1 MAKEKF
7 YNIAST
13 IQRFPDAQY
22 YVVFGERSNGKTY
35 SALYYGLEQYF
46 KDGSQIAYIRRYQ
59 EDLKGKNG
67 ASVFNGLIANNVIS
81 KLSKGKWNGTYY
93 YSRRWYLT
101 YTNPENP
108 KDKQVDDEPFAYAFA
123 LSDMEHDKSTSYPKI
138 RHIIFDEFI
147 TRTGYMPDEFVIF
160 TNVLS
165 TIIRLRDDVKIF
177 MLGNT
182 VNQYCPYFKEM
193 GLTNIRKMDVGK
205 IDIYTYGD
213 SGLKVVVEYSDFP
226 EKKKKSDVYFAFD
239 NPKLK
244 MITGGA
250 WEIAVYPHLTKEMKY
265 APKDVLYHY
274 FIQFEED
281 LLMCEIVKVNDMVFT
296 FIHRKTT
303 PIKDDDKSV
312 VYCPITSPEPNHR
325 RKLTKPM
332 TKVDK
337 KIIWFFVHEKV
348 FYQSN
353 EIGEIVRNYIMWCQN
368 ASMED

>member
-1 MAKEKF
+1 MKEKF
-7 YNIAST
+7 YNIANL
-13 IQRFPDAQY
+13 IQRFPDSQY

-35 SALYYGLEQYF
+35 STLEYCLTDYF
-46 KDGSQIAYIRRYQ
+46 KRGSEFAIIRRYQ

-67 ASVFNGLIANNVIS
+67 ASVFNSIVSNKVIE
-81 KLSKGKWNGTYY
+81 KLSKGKWNGIYY

-101 YTNPENP
+101 FTNPENP
-108 KDKQVDDEPFAYAFA
+108 HDKVVDDTPFAYGFA
-123 LSDMEHDKSTSYPKI
+123 LSDMEHDKSTAYPNI
-138 RHIIFDEFI
+138 RNILFDEFI

-165 TIIRLRDDVKIF
+165 TIIRLRNDVKIF

-193 GLTNIRKMDVGK
+193 GLNNVRKMEKGK
-205 IDIYTYGD
+205 TDIYTYGD

-226 EKKKKSDVYFAFD
+226 QKKKKSDVYFAFD

-250 WEIAVYPHLTKEMKY
+250 WEIAVYPHLTPEMKY
-265 APKDVLYHY
+265 RPKDVIYHY
-274 FIQFEED
+274 FIEFEND
-281 LLMCEIVKVNDMVFT
+281 LLMCEIVKKDDLCFT

-303 PIKDDDKSV
+303 PIKEDDNSI
-312 VYCPITSPEPNHR
+312 VYCPVTSPEPNYR
-325 RKLTKPM
+325 RKLIKPM

-337 KIIWFFVHEKV
+337 KIVWFFVHEKV

-353 EIGEIVRNYIMWCQN
+353 EVGEIVRNYIMWCKT
-368 ASMED
+368 ASIED